1 MVLLSSLSPI
11 TAGSLRDPIPPLW
24 CARGSLA
31 SSSSHC
37 MPLAPAGIAA
47 ILLSAEPHL
56 SAAELRQRLLHL
68 ATKNVISTAW
78 FPEEQRLQ
86 TPSSIVGLP
95 AQLGPG
101 EGWGMAVPEA
111 AGPALTPLTPLQT
124 RSCCAARCGRH
135 AQGPPGTPRLWL
147 AVPAPRSCWA
157 APASHTVAGGWA
169 STWR

>member
-1 MVLLSSLSPI
+1 M
-11 TAGSLRDPIPPLW
+11 
-24 CARGSLA
+24 
-31 SSSSHC
+31 
-37 MPLAPAGIAA
+37 
-47 ILLSAEPHL
+47 LLSAEPHL

-157 APASHTVAGGWA
+157 APASHTAAGGWA